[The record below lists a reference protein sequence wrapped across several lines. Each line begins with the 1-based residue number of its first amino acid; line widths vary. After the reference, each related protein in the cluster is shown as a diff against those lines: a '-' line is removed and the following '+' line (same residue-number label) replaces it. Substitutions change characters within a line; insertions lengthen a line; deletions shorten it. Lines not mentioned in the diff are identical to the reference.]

1 MTRKQLEDLGL
12 TKEQMDTIMELNGK
26 DIENTKASAKGKDD
40 EIAAL
45 NEQIKTANDTIA
57 ELKKNN
63 VDNEALQKK
72 VGEYEGEVKRLK
84 AEAEATTKTYA
95 LKEQLSKAGVV
106 DADYLI
112 YKHGGI
118 DKFTFDK
125 EGKPVGIEET
135 LKPYKEDTTMA
146 HLFKQE
152 PVKQQYNPKDGSG
165 AGAVNPFAKE
175 TYNLTKQGELLRS
188 NPEQARAMAA
198 AAGVTI

>member
-26 DIENTKASAKGKDD
+26 DIENTKASVKEKED

-63 VDNEALQKK
+63 ADNEALQEK

-152 PVKQQYNPKDGSG
+152 PGKPPYTPKDGSG
-165 AGAVNPFAKE
+165 AATVNPFAKE

-198 AAGVTI
+198 AAGVTL

>member
-1 MTRKQLEDLGL
+1 MTRKELEDLGL
-12 TKEQMDTIMELNGK
+12 SKEQVDSVMKINGT
-26 DIENTKASAKGKDD
+26 DIENAKTPVKDKDD
-40 EIAAL
+40 EITNL
-45 NEQIKTANDTIA
+45 KEQLKTANTTITD
-57 ELKKNN
+57 LKKTNAS
-63 VDNEALQKK
+63 NEELQGK
-72 VGEYEGEVKRLK
+72 VTEYENEVKRLK
-84 AEAEATTKTYA
+84 TEAENTAKTYA

-125 EGKPVGIEET
+125 ENKPVGIEET

-152 PVKQQYNPKDGSG
+152 SGKPPYNPKGGSG

-198 AAGVTI
+198 AAGVTL

>member
-26 DIENTKASAKGKDD
+26 DIENVKVSLTSKEE
-40 EIAAL
+40 EIAKL

-63 VDNEALQKK
+63 VDNEALQTK

-84 AEAEATTKTYA
+84 EEAEAITKTYA

-118 DKFTFDK
+118 DNFTFDK
-125 EGKPVGIEET
+125 ENKPIGVEDTI
-135 LKPYKEDTTMA
+135 KPYKEDTTMA

-152 PVKQQYNPKDGSG
+152 SGKQPYEPKGGSG
-165 AGAVNPFAKE
+165 AGATNPFAKE
-175 TYNLTKQGELLRS
+175 TFNLTKQGELLRN

-198 AAGVTI
+198 AAGVTL

>member
-26 DIENTKASAKGKDD
+26 DIENTKASVKGKED

-125 EGKPVGIEET
+125 ENKPVGIEET
-135 LKPYKEDTTMA
+135 IKPYKEDAAMA

-152 PVKQQYNPKDGSG
+152 SGKPPYNPKGGSG

-188 NPEQARAMAA
+188 DPEQARAMAA
-198 AAGVTI
+198 AAGVTL

>member
-26 DIENTKASAKGKDD
+26 DIENTKASVKSKED
-40 EIAAL
+40 EIATL

-63 VDNEALQKK
+63 ADNEALQKK

-125 EGKPVGIEET
+125 ENKPVGIEET

-152 PVKQQYNPKDGSG
+152 SGKPPYNPKGGSG

-198 AAGVTI
+198 AAGVTL

>member
-26 DIENTKASAKGKDD
+26 DIENTKASVKGKED

-45 NEQIKTANDTIA
+45 NEQLKTANDTIA

-125 EGKPVGIEET
+125 ENKPLGIEET
-135 LKPYKEDTTMA
+135 IKPYKEKAAMA

-152 PVKQQYNPKDGSG
+152 IGKPPYNPKGGSG

-188 NPEQARAMAA
+188 DPEQARAMAA
-198 AAGVTI
+198 AAGVTL